1 MRQASQHIASLQ
13 EAEHSLSPS
22 QLKQGVSQ
30 VLYQNVDAIRAL
42 LYESAP
48 TLESWEKLK

>member
-1 MRQASQHIASLQ
+1 MIQASQHIASLL

-22 QLKQGVSQ
+22 QLKQGVAQ
-30 VLYQNVDAIRAL
+30 VLYQNVDATRAL

-48 TLESWEKLK
+48 TLESWQKLK